1 MKNVKIYGSG
11 VKPLKIDLNNKDST
25 RLKVGT
31 IIKIGNSFLEIM
43 SRIQKSD
50 ELFFNVCFFPNPHLY
65 DKLECLS
72 LTKETKGNWI
82 VVKIQQ
88 ADAA

>member
-31 IIKIGNSFLEIM
+31 IIKIGNSFFEIM
-43 SRIQKSD
+43 SRIQKND

-65 DKLECLS
+65 NKLICFSLS
-72 LTKETKGNWI
+72 KETRGNWI
-82 VVKIQQ
+82 VDRIIR
-88 ADAA
+88 ANAA